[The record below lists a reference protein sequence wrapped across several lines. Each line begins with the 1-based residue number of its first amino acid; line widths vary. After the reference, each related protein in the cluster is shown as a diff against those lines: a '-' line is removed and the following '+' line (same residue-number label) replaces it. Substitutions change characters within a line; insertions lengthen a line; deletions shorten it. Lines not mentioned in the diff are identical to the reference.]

1 MTTEPQALPRPP
13 KMTRA
18 GRLVTRALLTVVGVI
33 VGLFLYFVCQGVF
46 AGYPK
51 YHTDVLSV
59 IGMSLIAATGGVAWI
74 IDERRS
80 DADG

>member
-1 MTTEPQALPRPP
+1 MTTEPQPVPPLTTALRF
-13 KMTRA
+13 
-18 GRLVTRALLTVVGVI
+18 LTRALLTIVGVI

-46 AGYPK
+46 AGYPE
-51 YHTDVLSV
+51 YHTELLS
-59 IGMSLIAATGGVAWI
+59 ILGMILIALTGGVAWI